1 MSKEPITVKLVLL
14 GDSRV
19 GKSSVVIRF
28 VKNEFDQYKFPT
40 IGATFL
46 TQSVAVGDYLV
57 KFEIWDT
64 AGQEKYRSLAPLYY
78 RGASAALIVYDITNR
93 ESFDN
98 ARKWIEEVQTQE
110 GPHVVIGLA
119 GNKLDLA
126 ANRQVSTE
134 EGEAFARENNFI
146 FFETSAKN
154 STNIKEIFRAIA
166 QEVPNKKPP
175 KPKQGVVVEDEKNDT
190 KEKCKVC

>member
-1 MSKEPITVKLVLL
+1 MQKEPLTVKLVLL

-46 TQSVAVGDYLV
+46 TQSVTVGDYLV

-78 RGASAALIVYDITNR
+78 RGASAALVVYDITNK
-93 ESFDN
+93 ESLDN
-98 ARKWIEEVQTQE
+98 AKTWIHEVRTRE
-110 GPHVVIGLA
+110 GEHVVIGLA
-119 GNKLDLA
+119 GNKLDLES
-126 ANRQVSTE
+126 NRAVSRE
-134 EGEAFARENNFI
+134 EGEAFAKANGYI
-146 FFETSAKN
+146 FFETSAKT
-154 STNIKEIFRAIA
+154 SENIKEIFRALA
-166 QEVPNKKPP
+166 EKVPHSAPP
-175 KPKQGVVVEDEKNDT
+175 QASTGVVIPPEEPPSSKG
-190 KEKCKVC
+190 CPC

>member
-1 MSKEPITVKLVLL
+1 MSAPLTVKLVLL

-46 TQSVAVGDYLV
+46 TQSVTAGDSMV

-78 RGASAALIVYDITNR
+78 RGASAALVVYDITNR
-93 ESFDN
+93 ESYDN
-98 ARKWIEEVQTQE
+98 AQKWIEEVRSQSE
-110 GPHVVIGLA
+110 DNGPLTIALA
-119 GNKLDLA
+119 GNKVDLA
-126 ANRQVSTE
+126 SNRKVTEQEAQEYANKQQ
-134 EGEAFARENNFI
+134 FI
-146 FFETSAKN
+146 FFETSAKT
-154 STNIKEIFRAIA
+154 SYNIKEIFRKIGTWRFYVLLCIA
-166 QEVPNKKPP
+166 QFPLSLN
-175 KPKQGVVVEDEKNDT
+175 
-190 KEKCKVC
+190 C